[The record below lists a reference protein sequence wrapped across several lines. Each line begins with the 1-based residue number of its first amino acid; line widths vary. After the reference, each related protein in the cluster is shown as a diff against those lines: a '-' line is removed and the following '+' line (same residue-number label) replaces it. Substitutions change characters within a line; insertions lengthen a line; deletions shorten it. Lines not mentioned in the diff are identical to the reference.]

1 MIRMIGTIGQALA
14 AVLLLAL
21 AGTDVSAQDVIM
33 NSAET
38 INVGNVKL
46 AFFPTALLGK
56 NGSGTDWGMAGRL
69 GLGLTPRFD
78 VEAKGAIFDGLNYY
92 GGDAE
97 VWLVRGRQVNVSI
110 GGGAHLS
117 DYEGSGDVFGVDA
130 TLIVSTHAHRHL
142 ELYGGLKLALESPDA
157 GDNYTLAHLVPGL
170 EYRVSRDLDFLA
182 EIGLAVNDRSRS
194 YASIGLA
201 YYFR

>member
-1 MIRMIGTIGQALA
+1 
-14 AVLLLAL
+14 
-21 AGTDVSAQDVIM
+21 M

-46 AFFPTALLGK
+46 ALFPTALLSK
-56 NGSGTDWGMAGRL
+56 SGSGTDWGMAGRL

-78 VEAKGAIFDGLNYY
+78 VEAKGAVFDGLSYY

-97 VWLVRGRQVNVSI
+97 LWLVRGRQVNMSV
-110 GGGAHLS
+110 GGGAHVS
-117 DYEGSGDVFGVDA
+117 DYEGGGDVFGIDA
-130 TLIVSTHAHRHL
+130 TLIVSTRARRHL
-142 ELYGGLKLALESPDA
+142 ELYGGLKLAFESPDA
-157 GDNYTLAHLVPGL
+157 GESYTLAHLVPGF

-182 EIGLAVNDRSRS
+182 EIGIAVNDRSRS
-194 YASIGLA
+194 YASVGLA